1 MTDYRDKLLVEK
13 ADRID
18 IRYWLIEIQGK
29 KFIIDYSNPSDL
41 RNYFSGLFP
50 ELNTEWKIYD
60 ISNYEGKINTMK
72 SKLFKTN
79 RKYTRK
85 IYLLIT
91 LISIL
96 YLLNIILF
104 PKAVNIAY
112 LTYDSRIKE
121 YWKLVILLLVGIL
134 IFITLIL
141 NKLKQLQ
148 LPILEQNFLILKQSN
163 VKEINYK
170 KISEAKW
177 YVSWLYKLPLTI
189 QWVVAIAV
197 LIPAIFAIGIISSS
211 YSQLLFFTVIPFYE
225 IFLGKFLGFIPMD
238 KKNKYEIIKEKEN
251 E

>member
-29 KFIIDYSNPSDL
+29 KFIIDYSNPRDL

-60 ISNYEGKINTMK
+60 ISNYEGKISTMK

-96 YLLNIILF
+96 YLLN
-104 PKAVNIAY
+104 
-112 LTYDSRIKE
+112 TRIV
-121 YWKLVILLLVGIL
+121 KL
-134 IFITLIL
+134 
-141 NKLKQLQ
+141 
-148 LPILEQNFLILKQSN
+148 S
-163 VKEINYK
+163 
-170 KISEAKW
+170 
-177 YVSWLYKLPLTI
+177 
-189 QWVVAIAV
+189 
-197 LIPAIFAIGIISSS
+197 
-211 YSQLLFFTVIPFYE
+211 
-225 IFLGKFLGFIPMD
+225 
-238 KKNKYEIIKEKEN
+238 
-251 E
+251 